1 MKILHVVRQFSP
13 SIGGLEDYVLNLS
26 LEQKT
31 LGHKVAV
38 YTLNTNFQT
47 DERLAS
53 ESVVE
58 GVPVKRFSWFGSKRY
73 PISWFPLKALNQFE
87 IVHVH
92 AVDFFIDY
100 LSLLKRLGLLKPKLV
115 LTTHGGFF
123 HTPKQQALKKLYFKT
138 ITRFTQRPVNVVFT
152 ISNNDKALFEQ
163 IKDDCL
169 LIENGVAYQKF
180 GRPQA
185 SDSNNDLVYLG
196 RLSSNKRLDWLIEAF
211 SRLDADDSK
220 LKIIGNRATGDAAH
234 LQSLVESLGAQDRV
248 QLLFNIDE
256 DEIRAHIQASRFV
269 VSASEYE
276 GFGLSV
282 IELMSY
288 GLVPFLSSNPDSFK
302 GFIAQSGV
310 GELFSYD
317 YNDFAASY
325 RALVNTWSIEEAEKA
340 KQYAETFSWKSVARS
355 IVDGYAIRTPFKS

>member
-1 MKILHVVRQFSP
+1 MKILHIVRQFSP

-26 LEQKT
+26 LEQKS
-31 LGHKVAV
+31 LGHEVTV

-47 DERLAS
+47 DERLSS
-53 ESVVE
+53 ESIVE

-73 PISWFPLKALNQFE
+73 PVTRFPLKALNQFD

-100 LSLLKRLGLLKPKLV
+100 LSLLKRLGLLKAKLV

-123 HTPKQQALKKLYFKT
+123 HTPQQQALKKLYFKT
-138 ITRFTQRPVNVVFT
+138 ITRFTLRPVDVVFT
-152 ISNNDKALFEQ
+152 ISNNDKALFQQ
-163 IKDDCL
+163 IKDDCQ

-185 SDSNNDLVYLG
+185 SANSNDLVYLG
-196 RLSSNKRLDWLIEAF
+196 RLSSNKRLSWLIEAF
-211 SRLDADDSK
+211 NRLDADGSK
-220 LKIIGNRATGDAAH
+220 LRIIGNRATGDAAH
-234 LQSLVESLGAQDRV
+234 LESLVKMLNAEDRV
-248 QLLFNIDE
+248 QLLFNIND
-256 DEIRAHIQASRFV
+256 DAIRSHIETSRFV

-288 GLVPFLSSNPDSFK
+288 GLVPFLSSKPDSFK
-302 GFIAQSGV
+302 GFIDQSGV
-310 GELFSYD
+310 GELFNYEQKQ
-317 YNDFAASY
+317 FEASY
-325 RALVNTWSIEEAEKA
+325 LALVRAWSADEAKKA
-340 KQYAETFSWKSVARS
+340 KQFAETFSWKSVARS
-355 IVDGYAIRTPFKS
+355 IVDGYAA